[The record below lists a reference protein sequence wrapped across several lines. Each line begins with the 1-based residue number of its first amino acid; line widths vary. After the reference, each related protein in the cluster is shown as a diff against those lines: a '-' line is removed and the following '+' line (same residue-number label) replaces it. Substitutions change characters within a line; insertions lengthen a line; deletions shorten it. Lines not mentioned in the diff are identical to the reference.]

1 MIPEKSPPAQNA
13 DRPWFVALLQGV
25 AGWLA
30 GIFLLAFIGLMFKPE
45 SSGAIFAVGAL
56 LLAGAWALYRADRD
70 AVFLDQLA
78 LAISIAGQ
86 FAVAWGI
93 VKDDSS
99 GLPIAATLLALQ
111 IFVLLIMPN
120 KVARTLAALFA
131 TIAWVF
137 TVRFLLRPGQG
148 EQMFFDGG
156 HGEYAPPL
164 GAWTLPVAWAL
175 TWVPLLA
182 LAWWLIRNETQWM
195 SSGLRRHA
203 RPLLTGTLLGLSL
216 GGIAAEPFT
225 VFALGIESMG
235 MRFSWWAL
243 FPLLSVA
250 LAMFSAW
257 GAFRV
262 RSHGIVR
269 LRGVRGAAAPVA
281 LLLSVRHHAHVEVR
295 DHADRRRGAAARRSR
310 AAQACPARG
319 ACSMS
324 ATFSRRLLVIALVLV
339 LGAVNWSIFAKE
351 RIKTN
356 GERIFLA
363 LAPVD
368 PRSLMQGDY
377 MALRFEIAD
386 RIDAKASGSAPLL
399 VDSKGVAT
407 LNPDPGARGPAHSL
421 SRAQRP
427 GVARHQCLLLRGRH
441 RRAIRRR
448 ALRGIPYRPRER

>member
-1 MIPEKSPPAQNA
+1 MSPATRELVAQLRSRGLIPEKSPPVHDP

-30 GIFLLAFIGLMFKPE
+30 GIFLLVFVALMFKPD
-45 SSGAIFAVGAL
+45 SSGAIFAVGAM
-56 LLAGAWALYRADRD
+56 LLAGAWMLYYADRD

-86 FAVAWGI
+86 FAVAWAI
-93 VKDDSS
+93 VKEGTS
-99 GLPIAATLLALQ
+99 GLSLAATMLVLQ
-111 IFVLLIMPN
+111 IFVLLVMPN

-148 EQMFFDGG
+148 EQIFFDDY
-156 HGEYAPPL
+156 HERYSPLL
-164 GAWTLPVAWAL
+164 GAWTLPLAWFL

-182 LAWWLIRNETQWM
+182 LAGWLIHHEVRWM
-195 SSGLRRHA
+195 SNGLRRYA

-262 RSHGIVR
+262 RSH
-269 LRGVRGAAAPVA
+269 A
-281 LLLSVRHHAHVEVR
+281 LLGFAVFAALLHLSRFYYLYGTTLLWKSVIMLTA
-295 DHADRRRGAAARRSR
+295 GAV
-310 AAQACPARG
+310 
-319 ACSMS
+319 
-324 ATFSRRLLVIALVLV
+324 LLLAGIALRKHVLEV
-339 LGAVNWSIFAKE
+339 E
-351 RIKTN
+351 RST
-356 GERIFLA
+356 
-363 LAPVD
+363 
-368 PRSLMQGDY
+368 
-377 MALRFEIAD
+377 
-386 RIDAKASGSAPLL
+386 
-399 VDSKGVAT
+399 
-407 LNPDPGARGPAHSL
+407 
-421 SRAQRP
+421 
-427 GVARHQCLLLRGRH
+427 
-441 RRAIRRR
+441 
-448 ALRGIPYRPRER
+448 

>member
-1 MIPEKSPPAQNA
+1 MSPASQALVAQLHSRGLIPEKSPPVHAQ

-30 GIFLLAFIGLMFKPE
+30 GIFLLAFVALMFKPD
-45 SSGAIFAVGAL
+45 SSGAIFAVGAF
-56 LLAGAWALYRADRD
+56 LLAGAWALYYADRD

-86 FAVAWGI
+86 FAVAWAI
-93 VKDDSS
+93 VKEDTS
-99 GLPIAATLLALQ
+99 GLSLAATMLVLQ

-148 EQMFFDGG
+148 EQIFFDGG
-156 HGEYAPPL
+156 HEPYSPSL
-164 GAWTLPVAWAL
+164 GAWTLPLAWTL

-182 LAWWLIRNETQWM
+182 LAGWLIHNEVRWM

-225 VFALGIESMG
+225 IFALGIESMG

-262 RSHGIVR
+262 RSHALLGFAV
-269 LRGVRGAAAPVA
+269 AAALLHLSRFYYLYGTTLMWKSVIMLAAGA
-281 LLLSVRHHAHVEVR
+281 LLLLA
-295 DHADRRRGAAARRSR
+295 G
-310 AAQACPARG
+310 
-319 ACSMS
+319 
-324 ATFSRRLLVIALVLV
+324 IALRKHVP
-339 LGAVNWSIFAKE
+339 AE
-351 RIKTN
+351 
-356 GERIFLA
+356 E
-363 LAPVD
+363 
-368 PRSLMQGDY
+368 PR
-377 MALRFEIAD
+377 
-386 RIDAKASGSAPLL
+386 
-399 VDSKGVAT
+399 T
-407 LNPDPGARGPAHSL
+407 
-421 SRAQRP
+421 
-427 GVARHQCLLLRGRH
+427 
-441 RRAIRRR
+441 
-448 ALRGIPYRPRER
+448 

>member
-1 MIPEKSPPAQNA
+1 MSPAYQEFVALLRARGVIPEKAPPAQGV

-30 GIFLLAFIGLMFKPE
+30 GIFLLVFVGLIFKPE
-45 SSGAIFAVGAL
+45 STGAILMVGVL
-56 LLAGAWALYRADRD
+56 LLGGAWAMYHADRD

-86 FAVAWGI
+86 FAVAWGV
-93 VKDDSS
+93 VKEDSS
-99 GLPIAATLLALQ
+99 GLPIAATMLGLQ

-148 EQMFFDGG
+148 EQIFFDEG
-156 HGEYAPPL
+156 HSGYVPPL
-164 GAWTLPVAWAL
+164 GAWTLPLAWAL

-182 LAWWLIRNETQWM
+182 IAGWLIRNETRWM
-195 SSGLRRHA
+195 SSGLRRYA

-262 RSHGIVR
+262 RSH
-269 LRGVRGAAAPVA
+269 A
-281 LLLSVRHHAHVEVR
+281 LLGFAVFAALMHLSRFYYLYGTTLMWKSVIML
-295 DHADRRRGAAARRSR
+295 AA
-310 AAQACPARG
+310 
-319 ACSMS
+319 
-324 ATFSRRLLVIALVLV
+324 
-339 LGAVNWSIFAKE
+339 GAVLLLA
-351 RIKTN
+351 
-356 GERIFLA
+356 GLA
-363 LAPVD
+363 LRKHELA
-368 PRSLMQGDY
+368 
-377 MALRFEIAD
+377 A
-386 RIDAKASGSAPLL
+386 GS
-399 VDSKGVAT
+399 T
-407 LNPDPGARGPAHSL
+407 
-421 SRAQRP
+421 
-427 GVARHQCLLLRGRH
+427 
-441 RRAIRRR
+441 
-448 ALRGIPYRPRER
+448 E

>member
-1 MIPEKSPPAQNA
+1 MRPAYQEIVALMRSRGLIPEKSPPAQNA

-45 SSGAIFAVGAL
+45 SSGAIFTVGAML
-56 LLAGAWALYRADRD
+56 LVGAWALYHADRD

-93 VKDDSS
+93 VKDESS

-148 EQMFFDGG
+148 EQIFFDGG
-156 HGEYAPPL
+156 HGDHALML
-164 GAWTLPVAWAL
+164 GAWTLPLAWAL

-182 LAWWLIRNETQWM
+182 LCWWLIRNETQWM
-195 SSGLRRHA
+195 SSSLRRYA

-235 MRFSWWAL
+235 MPFSWWAL

-262 RSHGIVR
+262 RSPALLGFAVFAALLHLSRFYYLYGTTLLWKAVIMLAV
-269 LRGVRGAAAPVA
+269 GAA
-281 LLLSVRHHAHVEVR
+281 LL
-295 DHADRRRGAAARRSR
+295 
-310 AAQACPARG
+310 
-319 ACSMS
+319 
-324 ATFSRRLLVIALVLV
+324 
-339 LGAVNWSIFAKE
+339 FA
-351 RIKTN
+351 
-356 GERIFLA
+356 GLA
-363 LAPVD
+363 LQKQVPQQEPAP
-368 PRSLMQGDY
+368 
-377 MALRFEIAD
+377 
-386 RIDAKASGSAPLL
+386 
-399 VDSKGVAT
+399 
-407 LNPDPGARGPAHSL
+407 
-421 SRAQRP
+421 
-427 GVARHQCLLLRGRH
+427 
-441 RRAIRRR
+441 
-448 ALRGIPYRPRER
+448 